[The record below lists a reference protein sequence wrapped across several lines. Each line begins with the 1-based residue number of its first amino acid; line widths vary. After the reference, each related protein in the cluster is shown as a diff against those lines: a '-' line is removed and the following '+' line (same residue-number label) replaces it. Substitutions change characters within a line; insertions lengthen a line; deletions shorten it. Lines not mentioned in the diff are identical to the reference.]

1 MINKKVYWNKLYDYY
16 GGLLTN
22 KQKEIFEDYY
32 FDDLT
37 LQEIADNNNISKNAV
52 HKTLNI
58 IIKKLE
64 NYEEIIGY
72 NKKIDKIK
80 TIIKDEKILKEI
92 FEIL

>member
-1 MINKKVYWNKLYDYY
+1 MINKKVYWNILYDYY

-92 FEIL
+92 LEIL